1 MSLFQIFDIAGS
13 GMTAQNLRLNLTASN
28 MANANSVAG
37 SPEEAYKSRQ
47 AIFSALMEN
56 SMSEQGGSGVKTLGV
71 VESQAEHDMRYEPNH
86 PLANKEGYIFG
97 SNVDPMEEMANMMSA
112 SRSYQNNIEVLNTS
126 KKLLL
131 QTLKLGE

>member
-1 MSLFQIFDIAGS
+1 MSLFQVFDISGS
-13 GMTAQNLRLNLTASN
+13 GMSAQTLRLNLTASN
-28 MANANSVAG
+28 MANANSVAS

-47 AIFSALMEN
+47 AVFSATLQN
-56 SMSEQGGSGVKTLGV
+56 AISQGHSTGVETKGV
-71 VESQAEHDMRYEPNH
+71 VESQANHEMRYEPGH
-86 PLANKEGYIFG
+86 PLANEEGYIFS
-97 SNVDPMEEMANMMSA
+97 SNVDPIEEMANMMSA